1 MNQTIRECWKNAKE
15 GAYKSVTMKK
25 DLPESEKKILL
36 NAARRAITAE
46 AEGKTFEPQ
55 AGDLPPGLLNKRGVF
70 VSLHKDGKLRGCI
83 GFPGAAKQLYDA
95 VISASLSA
103 AFKDPRFSPVAS
115 DELGQIEI
123 EISVLTPP
131 VPVGSWEDI
140 ELGTHGVIL
149 RKGGLKALF
158 LPQVAVEQKWD
169 LPTTLSH
176 LSMKAG
182 FKEND
187 WRKDTEFEVFEAIVF
202 KEDEINS

>member
-1 MNQTIRECWKNAKE
+1 
-15 GAYKSVTMKK
+15 MKK

-36 NAARRAITAE
+36 SAARRAITTE
-46 AEGKTFEPQ
+46 AEGQIFEPQ
-55 AGDLPPGLLNKRGVF
+55 TDDVPPGLLDRRGVF

-83 GFPGAAKQLYDA
+83 GFPGAVKQLYDA

-103 AFKDPRFSPVAS
+103 AFKDPRFSPVTC
-115 DELGQIEI
+115 DELDQIEI

-131 VPVGSWEDI
+131 APVDSWEDI
-140 ELGTHGVIL
+140 KLGTHGVIL
-149 RKGGLKALF
+149 RKRGLQALF

-169 LPTTLSH
+169 LAATLSH
-176 LSMKAG
+176 LSVKAG

-202 KEDEINS
+202 KEGEINI